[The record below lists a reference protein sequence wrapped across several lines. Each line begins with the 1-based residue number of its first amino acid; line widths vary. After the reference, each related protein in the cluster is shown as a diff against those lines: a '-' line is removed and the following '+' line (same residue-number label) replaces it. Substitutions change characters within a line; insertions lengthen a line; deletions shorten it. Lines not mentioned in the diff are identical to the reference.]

1 MKEARAAE
9 AEKKRIELEKKRK
22 IEEEE
27 AKKLLE
33 IKRQEEEAEK
43 KRRAAFEAEE
53 KRRKEED
60 EKAKAVKIY
69 YIFSYFLCE
78 RLREKTGNPCKKIYV
93 IIASE
98 FSSNRPIIPLRG
110 LRGILG
116 AYGAKVS
123 TPVLYAVDLGS
134 TPSKPTKC
142 FLEYLVPRNT

>member
-27 AKKLLE
+27 AKKQLE

-69 YIFSYFLCE
+69 YMFSYFLCE
-78 RLREKTGNPCKKIYV
+78 RLREKTRDPCKKNYV
-93 IIASE
+93 IIASQ
-98 FSSNRPIIPLRG
+98 FSSNRPIIP

>member
-1 MKEARAAE
+1 MITYILKKFREKLDALNKLKEARAAE

-27 AKKLLE
+27 AKKQLE

-69 YIFSYFLCE
+69 YMFSYFLCE
-78 RLREKTGNPCKKIYV
+78 RLREKTRDPCKKIMSLLHHNFRQ
-93 IIASE
+93 I
-98 FSSNRPIIPLRG
+98 
-110 LRGILG
+110 
-116 AYGAKVS
+116 
-123 TPVLYAVDLGS
+123 DL
-134 TPSKPTKC
+134 
-142 FLEYLVPRNT
+142 